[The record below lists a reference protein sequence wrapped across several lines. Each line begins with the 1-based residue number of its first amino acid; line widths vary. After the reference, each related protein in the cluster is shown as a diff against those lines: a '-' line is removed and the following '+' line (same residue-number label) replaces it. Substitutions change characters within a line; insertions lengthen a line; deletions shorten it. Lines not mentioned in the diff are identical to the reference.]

1 MIPWG
6 TTSQGAS
13 RFWKPLATVAQ
24 HSLDALLPSACLLC
38 GTACGAVPVCVD
50 CRAELPALPPHCCP
64 ICLETTTH
72 GERCGA
78 CLAHPPHFS
87 GLVAL
92 YAYAFPLD
100 RLVLMLKY
108 EARLALARWWA
119 EALATRLAADGAD
132 AVLPVP
138 LHSER
143 LAERGYNQAEILAR
157 PLARALQLPL
167 LADVLEKCR
176 ATPQQSASDR
186 KSRRKNL
193 RNAFTLH
200 SQALPSI
207 RGKRLLL
214 VDDVLTT
221 GATLDEIA
229 HLLLR
234 HGAAEI
240 RAVTVARTLKTGV
253 MPSPV

>member
-6 TTSQGAS
+6 AGGQGGS
-13 RFWKPLATVAQ
+13 RFWKPLVAAAQ
-24 HSLDALLPSACLLC
+24 RGLDALLPSACLLC
-38 GTACGAVPVCVD
+38 GAACGAEPVCAD
-50 CRAELPALPPHCCP
+50 CRAELPALPPHHCP
-64 ICLETTTH
+64 ICLEATPY

-78 CLAHPPHFS
+78 CLAHPLHFS
-87 GLVAL
+87 ELIAL

-100 RLVLMLKY
+100 RLVLALKY
-108 EARLALARWWA
+108 EARFALARWWA
-119 EALATRLAADGAD
+119 EMLATRLAANATD
-132 AVLPVP
+132 AILPVP
-138 LHSER
+138 LHPER

-157 PLARALQLPL
+157 PLARALRLPL
-167 LADVLEKCR
+167 LADVLEKSR

-186 KSRRKNL
+186 EARRKNL
-193 RNAFTLH
+193 RNAFTLRP
-200 SQALPSI
+200 QALPHI

-229 HLLLR
+229 RLLLR

-240 RAVTVARTLKTGV
+240 RAATVARTLKAGV
-253 MPSPV
+253 FV